1 MSCCPPGSYGYLQ
14 ADHTD
19 EGTVRSID
27 GISYYQVGSGANGL
41 LFCPDIWGWNSGR
54 TRAIADDFAK
64 KGVSVW
70 VPKLLP
76 AFEGGTDGDGLPPTF
91 DVTKRGAE
99 LGPTFKGDWNQEK
112 VVPKLLT
119 IVKAMKSA
127 GVKKIGL
134 VGFCYG
140 AWVGMY
146 VAKEVELVGCAA
158 PHPSVHM
165 EEMMGR
171 DSAALAAGSKCPWA
185 LFPCGDPDAG
195 GDGAMY
201 DAEGDLFKKLE
212 EKFPGKNVTKRF
224 SKMAHGFS
232 TRGAIKEGQ
241 FMPCSG
247 PDVQAAVTE
256 ILTDICEFFCRRG
269 LMRRDRAGLPPPPI
283 KLRKPKFGKVEKIQ
297 PEARGLNFMLK
308 AVKCEEKEAG
318 KQWEAVLGDDT
329 GVVTFSLRSA
339 DHAAA
344 CGAGSSVRV
353 QNARVVMVGGY
364 IRVVID
370 KWAVLKPA
378 DEPVDVTPKADK
390 DLSAVEYE
398 LA

>member
-1 MSCCPPGSYGYLQ
+1 MSCCPSGSYGYLQ

-70 VPKLLP
+70 VPKVLP
-76 AFEGGTDGDGLPPTF
+76 ALEGGTDGDGLPPTF

-269 LMRRDRAGLPPPPI
+269 LMQQD
-283 KLRKPKFGKVEKIQ
+283 
-297 PEARGLNFMLK
+297 
-308 AVKCEEKEAG
+308 
-318 KQWEAVLGDDT
+318 
-329 GVVTFSLRSA
+329 
-339 DHAAA
+339 
-344 CGAGSSVRV
+344 
-353 QNARVVMVGGY
+353 GGRQGHLTD
-364 IRVVID
+364 ICRCM
-370 KWAVLKPA
+370 
-378 DEPVDVTPKADK
+378 
-390 DLSAVEYE
+390 
-398 LA
+398 